1 MLSISRWLLG
11 IKSRR
16 MVRKLT
22 SAYSEVYIYL
32 FHKDRL
38 ISINMKDVIDFNFN
52 GAVKVFNGFFG
63 SGYNH
68 LEDPNLYTV
77 VKNVSQV
84 NPQEAALARA
94 LVNRLGFELIVSTSE
109 EQTKVMLV
117 PGSLLAPYLATK
129 GTRVRYQKAESLYL
143 QMRSNF

>member
-1 MLSISRWLLG
+1 MNSISRWFLG

-16 MVRKLT
+16 MVKKLT

-63 SGYNH
+63 NGYNH

-94 LVNRLGFELIVSTSE
+94 LINRLGFELIVSASE

-129 GTRVRYQKAESLYL
+129 GTRDRYQKAESLYL
-143 QMRSNF
+143 QMRSNV